1 MLEAVIIDGGRHSIS
16 AIARAN
22 AVPVS
27 TAHRQVAT
35 LVEQGYL
42 AAAPGGRH
50 GAGPRLLGLLHRL
63 DEKQVVVNVAARRL
77 DALATQVNS
86 VVQLGTF
93 ENDMVTYR
101 IKTGKC
107 ADGLFT
113 KVDMQLEAYC
123 SAIGK
128 MLLAS
133 LPERE
138 RDAYLAG
145 GPFVALT
152 AHTITDPQAL
162 AHELARIGRQDYATD
177 DEEIAQGLA
186 CAAVPIRNPS
196 GRVLAAI
203 SVSQALTA
211 PSIVARPLLIPMLRA
226 VAKEIET
233 AAFGATAESSNT
245 IV

>member
-1 MLEAVIIDGGRHSIS
+1 MLEAVIADGGRHSIAS
-16 AIARAN
+16 LARAN
-22 AVPVS
+22 DVPVS

-35 LVEQGYL
+35 LVAQGYL
-42 AAAPGGRH
+42 ATAPDGRH

-86 VVQLGTF
+86 VVQLGTL

-101 IKTGKC
+101 IKTGKG
-107 ADGLFT
+107 AGGLFT

-133 LPERE
+133 LPQRE

-152 AHTITDPQAL
+152 PRTITDPPAL
-162 AHELARIGRQDYATD
+162 AFELACIDRQGYATD
-177 DEEIAQGLA
+177 DEEIAQGLV

-196 GRVLAAI
+196 GGVLAAI
-203 SVSQALTA
+203 SVSQALVA
-211 PSIVARPLLIPMLRA
+211 PSIVDRASLITMLHEVSR
-226 VAKEIET
+226 EIET
-233 AAFGATAESSNT
+233 AAFGAALL
-245 IV
+245 